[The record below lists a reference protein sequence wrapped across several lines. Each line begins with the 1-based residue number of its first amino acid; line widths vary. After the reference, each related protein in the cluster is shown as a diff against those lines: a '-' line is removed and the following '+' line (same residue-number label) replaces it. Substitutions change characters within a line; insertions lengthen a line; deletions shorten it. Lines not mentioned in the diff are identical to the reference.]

1 MGKPGLDLKF
11 VHIITGSPDVARQR
25 WEDLK
30 KILGWDEDFP
40 LQLVPSKGDVASQ
53 ILDMVKKDK
62 FGTIIMGKRGHTGMK
77 RWLLGSVS
85 AGVLRGLADESLFLI
100 D

>member
-1 MGKPGLDLKF
+1 MKF

-85 AGVLRGLADESLFLI
+85 AGVLRGLTDESLFLI